1 MVKYDIKYKDFNDM
15 DRAEV
20 AYFHLTEAEIV
31 EMMYDKSTLLDQIE
45 EITKNNDMDKIIKV
59 IKNLILKAYG
69 RKSEDGLY
77 FVKVDEEGHKLANKF
92 VQSGAYSALFME
104 LARDDQ
110 KSADFI
116 KRVLPKE
123 LSDSAK
129 KQIEDAKESK

>member
-1 MVKYDIKYKDFNDM
+1 MVKYDVKYKDFNDM

>member
-31 EMMYDKSTLLDQIE
+31 EMMYDKSTPLDQIE

>member
-69 RKSEDGLY
+69 HKSEDGLY

-110 KSADFI
+110 KAADFI

>member
-45 EITKNNDMDKIIKV
+45 EITKNKDMDKIIKV